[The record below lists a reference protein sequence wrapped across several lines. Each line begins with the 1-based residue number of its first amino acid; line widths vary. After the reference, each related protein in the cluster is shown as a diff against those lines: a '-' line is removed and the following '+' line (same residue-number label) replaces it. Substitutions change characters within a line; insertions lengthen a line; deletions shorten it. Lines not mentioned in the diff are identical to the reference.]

1 MISELIDLS
10 DRLHFPEIDEAKDI
24 LLSETGY
31 IETMSPQ
38 IDDYYMFN
46 NEKNERYLKSEM
58 IQQWTVKER
67 DKLIKLTMEFENQF
81 ETYGIKF
88 DDSIEMIKIAS
99 GSRLPDVFISENAI
113 VLTQD
118 AVDMHKDNLKDEL
131 VQSYFKLYLS
141 KHPHILDDMSAMLGF
156 TELESLSLKEYLID
170 DIVIRPDII
179 KPYIYEARRGDVEV
193 SPPYNWVPVTFINP
207 VTKGLED
214 HMLAVTITTNGEA
227 IASTVTTQN
236 MYLPEINDLS
246 SHMAVPLSKL
256 EDAYKNFGEIPEFY
270 THPEDILALNFMYLI
285 LDRPVTGTGTVDK
298 LKAKLE
304 S

>member
-1 MISELIDLS
+1 MM
-10 DRLHFPEIDEAKDI
+10 K
-24 LLSETGY
+24 
-31 IETMSPQ
+31 
-38 IDDYYMFN
+38 
-46 NEKNERYLKSEM
+46 KNERYLKSEM
-58 IQQWTVKER
+58 VQEWSVKER

-81 ETYGIKF
+81 ETYQIKF

-99 GSRLPDVFISENAI
+99 GSRLPSVFISENAI

-131 VQSYFKLYLS
+131 VQTYFKLYLS
-141 KHPHILDDMSAMLGF
+141 KHPQMLDDMSVMLGF
-156 TELESLSLKEYLID
+156 SELKSLSLKDYLID

-179 KPYIYEARRGDVEV
+179 KPYIYEARRGDIET

-207 VTKGLED
+207 ETNRLED
-214 HMLAVTITTNGEA
+214 HMLAVTVTTNGEA
-227 IASTVTTQN
+227 IASTLTTQN
-236 MYLPEINDLS
+236 MYLTEINDLS

-256 EDAYKNFGEIPEFY
+256 EDAYKIFGEIPEFY
-270 THPEDILALNFMYLI
+270 THPEDILALNFMYLV
-285 LDRPVTGTGTVDK
+285 LDRPVTGTGTIDK